1 MRSLQ
6 IKAKAINTRQK
17 TNFTSRNW
25 IQADIVVPM
34 DGGSQKSTISKHER
48 SIKMGI
54 STDTKG
60 VILREDNSQTKIVF
74 QNCG

>member
-6 IKAKAINTRQK
+6 IKAKARNTRQK

-25 IQADIVVPM
+25 TQADIVVPM
-34 DGGSQKSTISKHER
+34 DGGSQKSTISKHEI

-54 STDTKG
+54 GTETQG

-74 QNCG
+74 QN